1 MATLLQR
8 TSLGVGA
15 ALLLLAVVVSAAV
28 VARSIETLGESFD
41 RTETPAEFSRTLLRL
56 RIAVGDAETAQ
67 RGFLLTGERPYLA
80 PYAGVRPAT
89 DSLLAVLDSLARD
102 TPTQRAQLLGL
113 RAAVVDKMNEMD
125 EVLALERAGRRDA
138 AVARVRTER
147 GARLMTDIR
156 ARSTAML
163 AEARRTRLFWT
174 ASVGVAQNRALV
186 ATAVTNAVL
195 LVLIVAAGL
204 LLLQQQRTRDRAAA
218 RLALSNT
225 QLSQAV
231 VEREAALVHV
241 HAMQGQLVQ
250 QEKLAGLGRLTAGV
264 AHELKNPLNFVNNFA
279 ALADEL
285 ADEAQA
291 AFEAGRPDEA
301 RALLPDLRLNVTK
314 IGEHGRRADEIVRT
328 MLVHARGVSGE
339 REPVDLGRVLATA
352 ATQAAGPADADLRP
366 VRISVDASALG
377 EATVAGIPSALGRL
391 FLNLVENAV
400 QATRERAGYEAAGYE
415 PAVYVEATLGR
426 DRMGHDVAVVTVAD
440 NGAGI
445 SDVSL
450 PRIFEPFYTT
460 KAPGQGTGLGL
471 SLAYDIA
478 VGHGGT
484 LAAGRSDRGGALLT
498 VSLPLTAAL
507 APAVIAPAT

>member
-1 MATLLQR
+1 MATLLQQI
-8 TSLGVGA
+8 SLGVGA
-15 ALLLLAVVVSAAV
+15 AVLLLAVVVSAVV
-28 VARSIETLGESFD
+28 VAGSIETLGESFEQ
-41 RTETPAEFSRTLLRL
+41 TEEPAAFQRTLLRL
-56 RIAVGDAETAQ
+56 RVAVGDAETAQ
-67 RGFLLTGERPYLA
+67 RGFLLTGEPSYLA
-80 PYAGVRPAT
+80 PYAGVRPTT
-89 DSLLAVLDSLARD
+89 DSLLAVLDSLARGRPSQQAPL
-102 TPTQRAQLLGL
+102 TGL
-113 RAAVVDKMNEMD
+113 RATVAAKIDEMD
-125 EVLALERAGRRDA
+125 AVLALERAGRRDA

-156 ARSTAML
+156 TRSTAML
-163 AEARRTRLFWT
+163 AEARRTRLQW
-174 ASVGVAQNRALV
+174 AARAAVARQRALV

-195 LVLIVAAGL
+195 LVLIAAAGL
-204 LLLQQQRTRDRAAA
+204 LLRQMLRTRDRGAA
-218 RLALSNT
+218 RLTLSNT

-231 VEREAALVHV
+231 AEREAALVHV

-285 ADEAQA
+285 AGEAQA
-291 AFEAGRPDEA
+291 AFDAERPDEA

-339 REPVDLGRVLATA
+339 REPVDLARVLQTA
-352 ATQAAGPADADLRP
+352 AAQATGPADADLRP
-366 VRISVDASALG
+366 VRVTVDASALG
-377 EATVAGIPSALGRL
+377 EATVTGIPSALGRL
-391 FLNLVENAV
+391 FLNLIENAV
-400 QATRERAGYEAAGYE
+400 QATRERAGYASAGYE
-415 PAVYVEATLGR
+415 PAVSIEATLGR

-445 SDVSL
+445 SDVAL

-478 VGHGGT
+478 VGHGGS
-484 LAAGRSDRGGALLT
+484 LAAGRSDIGGALLT
-498 VSLPLTAAL
+498 VSLPLAAVNA
-507 APAVIAPAT
+507 APA